1 MHNSLRNRLAWSR
14 RTYTEVSNTETCTY
28 VLSSRLNREMSAN
41 DQIPS
46 RAVSSGRAQQ
56 LWNKRDMHAS
66 SETVLCSLIVRA
78 QMFL

>member
-1 MHNSLRNRLAWSR
+1 MIN
-14 RTYTEVSNTETCTY
+14 
-28 VLSSRLNREMSAN
+28 AN

-56 LWNKRDMHAS
+56 LWNKRVMHAS
-66 SETVLCSLIVRA
+66 PETVLCSLIGRA